1 MHIKTVLNKCHK
13 FKSFVYEQVEFVDKS
28 ETLIEVKVVA
38 RANAKAVCSDCGES
52 ASLYDRLGVRR
63 FEFIPLWGYRVFFV
77 YIMRRVNCPSC
88 GVTVERVPWG
98 SGKRELTTTYM
109 QFLAHWGRKLSWQ
122 EVAETFRTSWPKV
135 FCAVEYMVEWGLK
148 ERELSGITAI
158 GIDEVSWSKGHK
170 YLTLVYQIDSHCTR
184 LLWIGR
190 ERTVET
196 LSSFFHFLGES
207 RSQSLRYICSDM
219 WKPYLRVIAEKAGQA
234 IHILDRFHIVA
245 MVNKAIDEVR
255 AGEQRQMQKDGHDP
269 LLTKSRWCLLKRKE
283 NLTERQE
290 TKLKDLLRYNLRSV
304 RAYLLKEDFNGFW
317 EYVSAKWA
325 GVFLDRWC
333 TRVMRSRIAPL
344 KKVAGTIRRHR
355 GLILNWFKAKKS
367 FSSGIVEGLNNKVKV
382 TTRKSYGFRTYKC
395 AEIALYHVLGKLPE
409 PKITHR
415 FY

>member
-38 RANAKAVCSDCGES
+38 RANAKAVCSYCGES

-245 MVNKAIDEVR
+245 MVNKALDEVR
-255 AGEQRQMQKDGHDP
+255 AE
-269 LLTKSRWCLLKRKE
+269 E
-283 NLTERQE
+283 NRIYRLCRG
-290 TKLKDLLRYNLRSV
+290 LRSLA
-304 RAYLLKEDFNGFW
+304 RLARLEAWRGRTDQTSG
-317 EYVSAKWA
+317 
-325 GVFLDRWC
+325 R
-333 TRVMRSRIAPL
+333 RVHCPHCRSRALYAVRGGAAAVSCRRVLRARLTPL
-344 KKVAGTIRRHR
+344 R
-355 GLILNWFKAKKS
+355 KS
-367 FSSGIVEGLNNKVKV
+367 FH
-382 TTRKSYGFRTYKC
+382 
-395 AEIALYHVLGKLPE
+395 AAGKN
-409 PKITHR
+409 
-415 FY
+415 